1 MRIILISTFFLLF
14 FFLVA
19 LLKHCEG
26 GLLGFGEMEVTLMPQ
41 RSVYERIYGVQHAG
55 YAQLLQLLA
64 FFTLATQNK
73 FQYAP
78 IFVPTNRLIEKLSA
92 EAVDL
97 LHLQTNVFLRL
108 VMLVLPHFWEDES
121 DEFGVFFFL
130 SIFDDSYLFF
140 AGNINFL
147 IFFYLLPFF

>member
-1 MRIILISTFFLLF
+1 MIYCYLISFYIYWILLRIILISTFFLLF

-19 LLKHCEG
+19 LLEHCEG

-41 RSVYERIYGVQHAG
+41 RSVYKRIYGVQHAG
-55 YAQLLQLLA
+55 YTQLLWLLA

-78 IFVPTNRLIEKLSA
+78 IFVPTNRLIKKGSA

-97 LHLQTNVFLRL
+97 LHLQTNVFLCL
-108 VMLVLPHFWEDES
+108 VMLVLPHFWEHKT
-121 DEFGVFFFL
+121 DEFGVSFFL
-130 SIFDDSYLFF
+130 YVFDDSY
-140 AGNINFL
+140 
-147 IFFYLLPFF
+147 